1 MNNNLFKIDD
11 SEKTRILEMHQS
23 ATSRHY
29 LGEQVAPATTTTSA
43 STTPVATNVS
53 KIGGITIPG
62 FVFVEDDSD
71 WLLKNPKANQEQMSQ
86 ENSRRVMAYYGS
98 GPTSADP
105 EMVLNKY
112 MIAFNFPSNSVDNY
126 LYSKA
131 NVYPQTF
138 LISKIYQTKSG
149 FTNILP
155 NEGDSSTVFHVRVPK
170 EGASTKGH
178 FLLMK
183 GNGSLGV
190 GTNGVFDMVGVTLKS
205 KPYDELDPK
214 WKYGG

>member
-11 SEKTRILEMHQS
+11 SEKMRILEMHQS

-62 FVFVEDDSD
+62 FLFVEDDSE
-71 WLLKNPKANQEQMSQ
+71 WLLKNSKANQQQMDQ
-86 ENSRRVMAYYGS
+86 ENSSRVRLYYGA

-112 MIAFNFPSNSVDNY
+112 MIAFNFPSKSVDNY

-138 LISKIYQTKSG
+138 LITKIYQNKAG
-149 FTNILP
+149 FTNIVP
-155 NEGDSSTVFHVRVPK
+155 NEGNVGFHVRVPK
-170 EGASTKGH
+170 EGSSTKGH
-178 FLLMK
+178 FLLMN
-183 GNGSLGV
+183 GNGSLGK
-190 GTNGVFDMVGVTLKS
+190 GTNGVFDRVGITLKS

-214 WKYGG
+214 WKYGE

>member
-11 SEKTRILEMHQS
+11 SEKMRILEMHQS
-23 ATSRHY
+23 ATNRHY
-29 LGEQVAPATTTTSA
+29 LGEQVAPATTSA
-43 STTPVATNVS
+43 TTTPVATNVS

-62 FVFVEDDSD
+62 FLFVEDDSA
-71 WLLKNPKANQEQMSQ
+71 WLQKYPKANKEQMSQ
-86 ENSRRVMAYYGS
+86 ENSSRVMKYYGS

-126 LYSKA
+126 LYSKE
-131 NVYPQTF
+131 NVYPYTF
-138 LISKIYQTKSG
+138 LISKIYQTKNG
-149 FTNILP
+149 FTNILS
-155 NEGDSSTVFHVRVPK
+155 NEGNTGFHVRVPK
-170 EGASTKGH
+170 EGSSKEGH
-178 FLLMK
+178 FLFYK
-183 GNGSLGV
+183 GNGYLQQK
-190 GTNGVFDMVGVTLKS
+190 GTNGVFDMVGVALKS

>member
-11 SEKTRILEMHQS
+11 SEKMRILEMHQS
-23 ATSRHY
+23 ATNRHY
-29 LGEQVAPATTTTSA
+29 LGEQVAPSTTTPAT
-43 STTPVATNVS
+43 TTPVATNVS

-62 FVFVEDDSD
+62 FLFVEDDGT
-71 WLLKNPKANQEQMSQ
+71 WLQKFPNANQQEMDQ
-86 ENSRRVMAYYGS
+86 ENFRRVRVYYGAE
-98 GPTSADP
+98 PTSADP

-112 MIAFNFPSNSVDNY
+112 MIAFNFPSKSVDNY

-138 LISKIYQTKSG
+138 LISKIYQNKVG

-155 NEGDSSTVFHVRVPK
+155 NEGNTGFHVRVPK
-170 EGASTKGH
+170 EGSSTKGH
-178 FLLMK
+178 FLLMN
-183 GNGSLGV
+183 GNGSLGK